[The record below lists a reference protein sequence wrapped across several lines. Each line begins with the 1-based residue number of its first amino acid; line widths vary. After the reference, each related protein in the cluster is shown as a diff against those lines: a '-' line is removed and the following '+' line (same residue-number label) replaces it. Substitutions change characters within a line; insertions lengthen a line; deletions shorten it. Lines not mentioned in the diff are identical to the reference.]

1 MHNILNRSYLLSD
14 AERRNKPLAIIGDR
28 VITRAQAERGEPRKD
43 DKNNDNNN
51 DRTLRDDAADL
62 EALQAKVELLE
73 VENNDLRV
81 IMAELAATARNALA
95 DLDKARAKQQQRQ
108 QQPQQ
113 RKQAQRAAATKRPTA
128 AEVERVIRASSAA
141 LARMQAA
148 HVSSRPMAEAWR
160 WGGPMA
166 SCRTVP
172 GPNGRLLLRGIL

>member
-14 AERRNKPLAIIGDR
+14 AERRKQPLAIIGDR
-28 VITRAQAERGEPRKD
+28 VITRAQTERGEPRKD
-43 DKNNDNNN
+43 DNTN
-51 DRTLRDDAADL
+51 RPMQDDAADV
-62 EALQAKVELLE
+62 EALQEKVKLLE

-172 GPNGRLLLRGIL
+172 GPNGRLLPRGIL